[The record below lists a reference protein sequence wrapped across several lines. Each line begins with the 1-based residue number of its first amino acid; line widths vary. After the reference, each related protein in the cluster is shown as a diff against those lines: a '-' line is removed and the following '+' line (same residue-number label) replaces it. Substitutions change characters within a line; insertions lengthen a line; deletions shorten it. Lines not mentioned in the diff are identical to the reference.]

1 MNDQPDLQIQL
12 LGSLSLHYLQQP
24 IMHLPGAKAQEL
36 LVYLLLNL
44 ESPQSRQ
51 LLAYRFWPES
61 SDAQARTNLRQT
73 LHQLR
78 QRLPKADSFI
88 QASSQ
93 TLQWNSQT
101 FFSLDILEFEQCLNL
116 AKLAEQK
123 GNPSAQIGYLQ
134 QAVDLYGGD
143 LLPECYDDWI
153 IPQREQF
160 HQKAISA
167 LERLIALLEVDQ
179 DYDAAIGYG
188 QRLLSLDLL
197 HEGTY
202 RTLMKL
208 HLARG
213 DRASALRT
221 YERCYSAFKQDL
233 GVEPSTATRDAY
245 QYLLQQ
251 DNLPTP
257 NASQSTTL
265 AESKALSPAVAVATP
280 LVGRNQAW
288 AAVHATWRRAVSGYA
303 QLLLIKGEAGIGK
316 TRLAEELVLYCEKQ
330 NVTTARTRCYA
341 AEGRLVYA
349 PVTDWLRCLSAQIRL
364 NTLERVWSS
373 ELTRLLPELLA
384 EHPDLPKAQP
394 LTESWQRQYFYEAIA
409 QAFKRVLAPSEGRT
423 PPSLLLVVDD
433 LQWCDQETLEWLQY
447 FLRIAAEL
455 PVLIV
460 GTVRSEEVD
469 EAHPLN
475 GLVRS
480 LHRDER
486 VTEIALDRLDFEATS
501 ALAAY
506 IADHLLEPA
515 QAQVLFRQT
524 EGHPLFVVEMMRADL
539 LASFARADSGFAPV
553 AGGQAMAE
561 GTNHLPPKVQSVLM
575 ARLAQLSPKT
585 RQVANLAAAVGRSFT
600 LWVLHQAS
608 GEDEDAIVDALD
620 ELWQHRIIREQGGD
634 IYDFSHDKLR
644 EVAYDSISRPKRRLL
659 HRRIAQALETLQ
671 AQDLDAVSAQVAA
684 HYEKAGLSS
693 KAVPYYLNA
702 AEVAQRI
709 YANTEAIQAFRA
721 AIALLQTMPVNPKR
735 LEQERSLNTLL
746 GVSLVAV
753 KGYGAPEVKAVYEQ
767 ARSLAQQ
774 LGSAAS
780 PPVMRALAITAIV
793 QGDLRLALELGQQ
806 LLALTEAGQDCILA
820 VEAHYVMGVTTFWL
834 GDFEA
839 SRDYLE
845 QAIDRY
851 RPECQQ
857 QHLTLYAQDPNVIC
871 LSRLAFTL
879 WYLGYPE
886 ESTQVSRQ
894 AVTEARKLSHPFT
907 LAYALTWTALLHSH
921 RRDIPLTA
929 QYASAVIALSEEKQ
943 LGIWLHIGRLLQGW
957 AIAYTEDAE
966 DAMAQSHPG
975 RGIVQMQTALQALET
990 IGAMFL
996 KPYFLSLLADAYG
1009 RMGNMG
1015 RALDLIQQAFEAME
1029 QSGERWVESEL
1040 FWRKGELLRLNQ
1052 ANSAEVQN
1060 CFERAIAIAQAQ
1072 SITLLELQ
1080 ATVSL
1085 QELSQ
1090 IALLPKALSNWFD
1103 KTLESM
1109 PRERYPTIFQQAITL
1124 LQTLS

>member
-1 MNDQPDLQIQL
+1 M
-12 LGSLSLHYLQQP
+12 
-24 IMHLPGAKAQEL
+24 A
-36 LVYLLLNL
+36 YLLLHL
-44 ESPQSRQ
+44 KAPLSRQ
-51 LLAYRFWPES
+51 FLAYCFWPES
-61 SDAQARTNLRQT
+61 SDVQARTNLRQT
-73 LHQLR
+73 LYQLR
-78 QRLPKADSFI
+78 QRLPEADSFI
-88 QASSQ
+88 QANSK
-93 TLQWNSQT
+93 TLQWNPQT
-101 FFSLDILEFEQCLNL
+101 SFRLDTFEFEQFLNL
-116 AKLAEQK
+116 AKLAEQQS
-123 GNPSAQIGYLQ
+123 NTTAQKGYLQ
-134 QAVDLYGGD
+134 QAMDIYCGN
-143 LLPECYDDWI
+143 LLPECYEDWI
-153 IPQREQF
+153 IPRREQF

-167 LERLIALLEVDQ
+167 LESLITLLEVDQ

-188 QRLLSLDLL
+188 QRLLSLDPL
-197 HEGTY
+197 HEVTY
-202 RTLMKL
+202 QTLMKL

-213 DRASALRT
+213 DRASALRI
-221 YERCYSAFKQDL
+221 YERCCLLFKQDL
-233 GVEPSTATRDAY
+233 GVEPSPATRDAY

-251 DNLPTP
+251 DNLPAPT
-257 NASQSTTL
+257 ASQLSTL
-265 AESKALSPAVAVATP
+265 AESKSPSPSVAVATP
-280 LVGRNQAW
+280 LVGRHQAW
-288 AAVHATWRRAVSGYA
+288 TELHATWRRAISGSA

-316 TRLAEELVLYCEKQ
+316 TRLAEELLLYCEKQ

-349 PVTDWLRCLSAQIRL
+349 PVVDWLRCLSAQIRL
-364 NTLERVWSS
+364 HTLERVWLS

-409 QAFKRVLAPSEGRT
+409 QAFKRVLEPSEGR
-423 PPSLLLVVDD
+423 PPQSLLLIVDD
-433 LQWCDQETLEWLQY
+433 LQWCDPETLEWLQY
-447 FLRIAAEL
+447 FLRLVAEL

-469 EAHPLN
+469 EAHSLN
-475 GLVRS
+475 ALVRL

-486 VTEIALDRLDFEATS
+486 VTEIALDRLDFESTA
-501 ALAAY
+501 ALASY
-506 IADHLLEPA
+506 IADHPLESA
-515 QAQVLFRQT
+515 QAQVLFHQT
-524 EGHPLFVVEMMRADL
+524 EGHALFVVEMMRANL
-539 LASFARADSGFAPV
+539 LASFARADSGSAPV
-553 AGGQAMAE
+553 AGGQATTEDA
-561 GTNHLPPKVQSVLM
+561 NHLPPKVQSVLT

-608 GEDEDAIVDALD
+608 DEDEDTIVDALD
-620 ELWQHRIIREQGGD
+620 ELWQYRIIREQGGD
-634 IYDFSHDKLR
+634 TYDFSHDKLR
-644 EVAYDSISRPKRRLL
+644 EVAYDSISGPKRRLF

-671 AQDLDAVSAQVAA
+671 AQVLEAVSAQVAA

-693 KAVPYYLNA
+693 KAVPYYLRA

-721 AIALLQTMPVNPKR
+721 AIALLQTMPITPKR

-753 KGYGAPEVKAVYEQ
+753 KGYGSPEVKAVYEQ

-774 LGSAAS
+774 LGYASS
-780 PPVMRALAITAIV
+780 PPVIRALAITAIV

-806 LLALTEAGQDCILA
+806 LLTLTEAGQDCILA

-834 GDFEA
+834 GDFKA
-839 SRDYLE
+839 SRYHLE
-845 QAIDRY
+845 RAIKRY

-879 WYLGYPE
+879 WCLGYPE
-886 ESTQVSRQ
+886 ESTQVSRH
-894 AVTEARKLSHPFT
+894 AMTEARKLSHPFT
-907 LAYALTWTALLHSH
+907 LAYALTWTTMLHSH

-929 QYASAVIALSEEKQ
+929 QYASEVITLSEEKQ
-943 LGIWLHIGRLLQGW
+943 LGIWLHIGRMLQGW
-957 AIAYTEDAE
+957 TRAYTEDVE

-975 RGIVQMQTALQALET
+975 RGIAQMQAALQALET
-990 IGAMFL
+990 IGAEFL

-1009 RMGNMG
+1009 RMGDIGN
-1015 RALDLIQQAFEAME
+1015 ALDLIQQAFEAME
-1029 QSGERWVESEL
+1029 QSGEGWVESEL

-1052 ANSAEVQN
+1052 ANSAEVQK
-1060 CFERAIAIAQAQ
+1060 CFEKAIAIAQSQ

-1080 ATVSL
+1080 ATVRL
-1085 QELSQ
+1085 QEFSQ
-1090 IALLPKALSNWFD
+1090 IALFPKVLSNWFYE
-1103 KTLESM
+1103 TLELT
-1109 PRERYPTIFQQAITL
+1109 PQERYPSIFQQAITL

>member
-12 LGSLSLHYLQQP
+12 LGSLSLHYLQQS
-24 IMHLPGAKAQEL
+24 IVHLPGAKAQAL
-36 LVYLLLNL
+36 LAHLLLHL

-51 LLAYRFWPES
+51 LLAYHFWPES

-78 QRLPKADSFI
+78 QRLPEADSFI
-88 QASSQ
+88 QASNQ
-93 TLQWNSQT
+93 TLKWNSQT
-101 FFSLDILEFEQCLNL
+101 SFRLDILEFGQCLNL

-123 GNPSAQIGYLQ
+123 GNTSAQTGYLQ
-134 QAVDLYGGD
+134 QAVEIYGGD
-143 LLPECYDDWI
+143 LLPECYEDWI
-153 IPQREQF
+153 IPKREQF
-160 HQKAISA
+160 HQKAIGA
-167 LERLIALLEVDQ
+167 LESLIALLEVDQ

-188 QRLLSLDLL
+188 QRLLALDPL
-197 HEGTY
+197 HEVTY

-213 DRASALRT
+213 DRASALRI
-221 YERCYSAFKQDL
+221 YERCCSVFKQDL
-233 GVEPSTATRDAY
+233 GIEPSLATRDTY

-251 DNLPTP
+251 DNLPAPTTSHSP
-257 NASQSTTL
+257 TL
-265 AESKALSPAVAVATP
+265 AESKSPSSAVAVATP

-288 AAVHATWRRAVSGYA
+288 AEVHATWRRTISGSA

-316 TRLAEELVLYCEKQ
+316 TRLAEELVLYCQKQ
-330 NVTTARTRCYA
+330 KVTIARARCYA

-364 NTLERVWSS
+364 HSLEFVWLS
-373 ELTRLLPELLA
+373 ELTRLLPDLFA
-384 EHPDLPKAQP
+384 EYPDLPKAQP
-394 LTESWQRQYFYEAIA
+394 LTESWQRQYFYEAIG
-409 QAFKRVLAPSEGRT
+409 QAFKRVLAPSEGMS

-447 FLRIAAEL
+447 FLRLAAEL

-480 LHRDER
+480 LHRDEQM
-486 VTEIALDRLDFEATS
+486 TEITLDRLDFESTA

-506 IADHLLEPA
+506 VADYPLAAA

-524 EGHPLFVVEMMRADL
+524 EGHPLFVVEMMRANL
-539 LASFARADSGFAPV
+539 LASFVQAGSASAPA
-553 AGGQAMAE
+553 AGGKAVAE
-561 GTNHLPPKVQSVLM
+561 DANHLPPKVQSVLT
-575 ARLAQLSPKT
+575 ARLAQLSPET
-585 RQVANLAAAVGRSFT
+585 RQVTNLAAAVGRSFT
-600 LWVLHQAS
+600 LGVLHQAS
-608 GEDEDAIVDALD
+608 GEDEDAIVEALD

-634 IYDFSHDKLR
+634 TYDFSHDKLR
-644 EVAYDSISRPKRRLL
+644 EVAYNSISDPKRRLL

-671 AQDLDAVSAQVAA
+671 AQDLDAVSAQIAA

-702 AEVAQRI
+702 AAVAQRI

-735 LEQERSLNTLL
+735 LEQELSLHTLL

-753 KGYGAPEVKAVYEQ
+753 QGYGSPEVKAVYEQ

-774 LGSAAS
+774 LEYAPS
-780 PPVMRALAITAIV
+780 PPVIRALAITAIV
-793 QGDLRLALELGQQ
+793 QGDLRLALELGQH
-806 LLALTEAGQDCILA
+806 LLALAEAGQDGILA

-834 GDFEA
+834 GDFKA
-839 SRDYLE
+839 SRDHLE
-845 QAIDRY
+845 RAIKRY

-886 ESTQVSRQ
+886 DSMQVSRH
-894 AVTEARKLSHPFT
+894 AVTAARKLSHPFT
-907 LAYALTWTALLHSH
+907 LAYALTWTAMLHSH

-929 QYASAVIALSEEKQ
+929 QYASEVIALSEEKQ
-943 LGIWLHIGRLLQGW
+943 LGIWLHIGQMLQGW
-957 AIAYTEDAE
+957 TRTYTEDAD
-966 DAMAQSHPG
+966 DA
-975 RGIVQMQTALQALET
+975 RGIAQMQAALQALET
-990 IGAMFL
+990 IGAEFL

-1009 RMGNMG
+1009 RMGATDH
-1015 RALDLIQQAFEAME
+1015 ALDLIQQAFEAME
-1029 QSGERWVESEL
+1029 QSGEGWVESEL
-1040 FWRKGELLRLNQ
+1040 FWRQGELLRLHQ

-1060 CFERAIAIAQAQ
+1060 CFERAIAIAQSQ
-1072 SITLLELQ
+1072 SIRLLELQ

-1085 QELSQ
+1085 QQDSHP
-1090 IALLPKALSNWFD
+1090 ALFPEVLSNWVYE
-1103 KTLESM
+1103 TLEST
-1109 PRERYPTIFQQAITL
+1109 PRERYPLIFQQAITL

>member
-1 MNDQPDLQIQL
+1 M
-12 LGSLSLHYLQQP
+12 
-24 IMHLPGAKAQEL
+24 
-36 LVYLLLNL
+36 
-44 ESPQSRQ
+44 
-51 LLAYRFWPES
+51 
-61 SDAQARTNLRQT
+61 
-73 LHQLR
+73 
-78 QRLPKADSFI
+78 
-88 QASSQ
+88 
-93 TLQWNSQT
+93 
-101 FFSLDILEFEQCLNL
+101 DI
-116 AKLAEQK
+116 
-123 GNPSAQIGYLQ
+123 
-134 QAVDLYGGD
+134 YGGD
-143 LLPECYDDWI
+143 LLPECYEDWI
-153 IPQREQF
+153 IPKREQF
-160 HQKAISA
+160 HQQAISA
-167 LERLIALLEVDQ
+167 LESLIALLEVNQ

-188 QRLLSLDLL
+188 QRLRALDPL
-197 HEGTY
+197 HEVTY
-202 RTLMKL
+202 RTLMRL

-213 DRASALRT
+213 DRASALCI
-221 YERCYSAFKQDL
+221 YERCNSVFQQEL
-233 GVEPSTATRDAY
+233 GVEPSPATRDAY

-251 DNLPTP
+251 DNLPAPT
-257 NASQSTTL
+257 ASQSPTL
-265 AESKALSPAVAVATP
+265 AESKSPSLSVVVATP

-288 AAVHATWRRAVSGYA
+288 AEVHATWQRAISGYA

-316 TRLAEELVLYCEKQ
+316 SRLAEELVLYCAKQ

-349 PVTDWLRCLSAQIRL
+349 PVIDWLRCLSAQIRL
-364 NTLERVWSS
+364 HTLECVWLS
-373 ELTRLLPELLA
+373 ELTRLLPDLLA
-384 EHPDLPKAQP
+384 EHPDLPKAKP

-409 QAFKRVLAPSEGRT
+409 QAFKRVLEPSEGR
-423 PPSLLLVVDD
+423 PRQSLLLIVDD

-455 PVLIV
+455 PVLVV

-486 VTEIALDRLDFEATS
+486 VTEIALDRLDFESTA

-506 IADHLLEPA
+506 IADHPLESA

-524 EGHPLFVVEMMRADL
+524 EGHPLFVVEMMRASL
-539 LASFARADSGFAPV
+539 LASFVRAASGSAQA
-553 AGGQAMAE
+553 AGGKAMAQCHSVRSIAE
-561 GTNHLPPKVQSVLM
+561 DTNHLPPKVQSVLT
-575 ARLAQLSPKT
+575 ARLAQLSPAT
-585 RQVANLAAAVGRSFT
+585 RQIANLAAAVGRSFT

-608 GEDEDAIVDALD
+608 GEDEEAIVEALD
-620 ELWQHRIIREQGGD
+620 ELWQYRIIREQGGD
-634 IYDFSHDKLR
+634 TYDFSHDKLR
-644 EVAYDSISRPKRRLL
+644 EVAYDSISGPKRRLL
-659 HRRIAQALETLQ
+659 HRRIAQALETLH

-721 AIALLQTMPVNPKR
+721 AIALLQTMPVTPKR
-735 LEQERSLNTLL
+735 LEQELSLNTLL

-753 KGYGAPEVKAVYEQ
+753 NGYGSPEVKVVYEQ

-774 LGSAAS
+774 LEYASS
-780 PPVMRALAITAIV
+780 PPVIRALAITAIV

-834 GDFEA
+834 GDFNA
-839 SRDYLE
+839 SHYHLE
-845 QAIDRY
+845 RAIKRY

-879 WYLGYPE
+879 WYLGYSE
-886 ESTQVSRQ
+886 ESTQVSRH

-907 LAYALTWTALLHSH
+907 LAYALTWTAMLHNH

-929 QYASAVIALSEEKQ
+929 QYASEVITLSEEKQ
-943 LGIWLHIGRLLQGW
+943 LGIWLHIGRMLQGW
-957 AIAYTEDAE
+957 TRTYTEDAK
-966 DAMAQSHPG
+966 DAMNHPDG
-975 RGIVQMQTALQALET
+975 GIAQMQAALQALET
-990 IGAMFL
+990 IGAKFL
-996 KPYFLSLLADAYG
+996 KPYFLSLLADACG
-1009 RMGNMG
+1009 RMGDIDL
-1015 RALDLIQQAFEAME
+1015 ALDLIQQAFEAME
-1029 QSGERWVESEL
+1029 QSGECWVESEL

-1052 ANSAEVQN
+1052 TNSAEVQQ
-1060 CFERAIAIAQAQ
+1060 CFERAIAIAQSQ

-1085 QELSQ
+1085 QKVSH
-1090 IALLPKALSNWFD
+1090 IALFPEALSNWFYE
-1103 KTLESM
+1103 TLEST
-1109 PRERYPTIFQQAITL
+1109 PRERYPSIFQQAITL